1 MEIVRIRSGGL
12 HGTYRKFNSAIW
24 FNKLAAHHE
33 EDEKLKNDVDERGH
47 VDPGINTAF
56 SGNHYILDGRSLV
69 AGGVDEVAALF
80 GEEAFAE
87 VRGEFVEIV
96 DKFVDPSFKDSGHSH
111 GWDGYEEAGDSRE
124 EPGPNAISKIGR
136 CDAFSQFGYF

>member
-12 HGTYRKFNSAIW
+12 HGNYRKFNSAIW

-87 VRGEFVEIV
+87 VRGEFVEISMLKMKKIITKNV
-96 DKFVDPSFKDSGHSH
+96 FHSFMIFLL
-111 GWDGYEEAGDSRE
+111 
-124 EPGPNAISKIGR
+124 NNN
-136 CDAFSQFGYF
+136 FMT

>member
-1 MEIVRIRSGGL
+1 M
-12 HGTYRKFNSAIW
+12 
-24 FNKLAAHHE
+24 
-33 EDEKLKNDVDERGH
+33 
-47 VDPGINTAF
+47 
-56 SGNHYILDGRSLV
+56 V
-69 AGGVDEVAALF
+69 AVGADEVTALF